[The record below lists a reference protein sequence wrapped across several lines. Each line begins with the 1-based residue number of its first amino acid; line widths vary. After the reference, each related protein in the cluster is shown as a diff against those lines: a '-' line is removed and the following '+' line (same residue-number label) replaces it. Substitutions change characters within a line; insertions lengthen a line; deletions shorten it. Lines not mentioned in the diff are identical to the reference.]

1 MKFCVTVSETDPHGF
16 FGTRY
21 VVKALVG
28 YFLINYSVS
37 FLFHL
42 LSEGWEAAEME

>member
-1 MKFCVTVSETDPHGF
+1 MPLCVTVLEVDPHGY
-16 FGTRY
+16 FGSRC
-21 VVKALVG
+21 VVKAIVD

-42 LSEGWEAAEME
+42 LSEGREAAEME